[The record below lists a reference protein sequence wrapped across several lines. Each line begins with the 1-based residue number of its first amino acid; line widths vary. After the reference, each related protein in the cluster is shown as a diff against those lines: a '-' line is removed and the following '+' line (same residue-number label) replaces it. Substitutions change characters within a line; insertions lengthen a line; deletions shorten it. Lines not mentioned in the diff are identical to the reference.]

1 MKAVFWDLDDT
12 VLNTLPGRVE
22 ALAATVEEFLGTRP
36 DARQLW
42 SAHLGVTLE
51 GLARELLDED
61 WPRFVQRYRER
72 YYGAEPELEAFPG
85 VVEVLNL
92 LRSDGLQL
100 AIVTSKVSWGARG
113 ELERAG
119 LLGHFET
126 VVGWDDRG
134 RPKPAPDP
142 LLLAMERLGLTAPAE
157 IAYVGRLP
165 DRRPGRARGRLP
177 RDRGELGRVERRA
190 AAGRGAR
197 PAGRAPLPGAGV
209 RAAGGAG
216 KPLTPGRSGPAGLG
230 YPAEAEPPPPRVYA
244 PGAR

>member
-72 YYGAEPELEAFPG
+72 YYGTEAELEAFPG

-92 LRSDGLQL
+92 LRADGLQL

-119 LLGHFET
+119 LLGHFGT

-142 LLLAMERLGLTAPAE
+142 LLLAMERLGLTAPGE
-157 IAYVGRLP
+157 IAYVGDSP
-165 DRRPGRARGRLP
+165 TD
-177 RDRGELGRVERRA
+177 VQA
-190 AAGRGAR
+190 A
-197 PAGRAPLPGAGV
+197 
-209 RAAGGAG
+209 RAAGCHAIGASWG
-216 KPLTPGRSGPAGLG
+216 ALN
-230 YPAEAEPPPPRVYA
+230 AELLRAEEPDLLAERPSQVLAYVRRAERASP
-244 PGAR
+244 